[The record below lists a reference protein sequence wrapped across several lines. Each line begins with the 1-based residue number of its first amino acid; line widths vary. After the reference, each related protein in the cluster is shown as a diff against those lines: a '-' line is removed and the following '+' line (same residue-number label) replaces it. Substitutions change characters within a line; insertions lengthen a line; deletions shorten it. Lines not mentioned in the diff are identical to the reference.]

1 KKGITMLGIVAIL
14 TAQPGKGDALAAEM
28 SRIAVEVRKEEGNH
42 GYTVHQ
48 SVDDGDTVM
57 IYEQY
62 NDQAALDAHRE
73 NMKGLGG
80 GLKDLLAGRPDV
92 KLFNVAG

>member
-1 KKGITMLGIVAIL
+1 MLGIVAIL

-28 SRIAVEVRKEEGNH
+28 NRIAVEVRKEEGNH

-48 SVDDGDTVM
+48 AVDDGDTVM

-80 GLKDLLAGRPDV
+80 GLKALLAGRPDV

>member
-1 KKGITMLGIVAIL
+1 MLGIVAIL

-57 IYEQY
+57 I
-62 NDQAALDAHRE
+62 
-73 NMKGLGG
+73 
-80 GLKDLLAGRPDV
+80 
-92 KLFNVAG
+92 

>member
-1 KKGITMLGIVAIL
+1 
-14 TAQPGKGDALAAEM
+14 
-28 SRIAVEVRKEEGNH
+28 NH